1 MSDLYVIVSDIL
13 NPYENL
19 ALEKFLLENVQKG
32 KVFLYLWQNEKT
44 VVCGRNQDILSE
56 CNVERLTADG
66 GYPAR
71 RLSGGGCVY
80 HDKGNLNFTFIACE
94 DDYDLD
100 RQLEVI
106 IKACGHFGIS
116 AQKSGRNDLLAGGA
130 KFSGN
135 AFYRANPNDFADKAL
150 RRCHHGTLMVD
161 VDKEAISAYLNVD
174 KEKYESKGVSSVK
187 SRVCNLKELNP
198 EIDIPGMKRAMARA
212 FEEVYKG
219 KAGVFEYTGKGP
231 DEQHLSYIKKAK
243 DFFASKEW
251 IYKNSL
257 KYNVRFKQRFDTYD
271 IDLRAFVEDGQI
283 KDIWLFSDAMDHEK
297 IIQAGA
303 ALNELK
309 GSISDFTSISQ
320 ILIND
325 VLQSGS

>member
-1 MSDLYVIVSDIL
+1 MSDLYVITSDIL

-19 ALEKFLLENVQKG
+19 ALEKFLLENVKKG
-32 KVFLYLWQNEKT
+32 EVFLYLWQNEKT

-71 RLSGGGCVY
+71 RLSGGGAVY
-80 HDKGNLNFTFIACE
+80 HDKGNLNFTFLACE

-100 RQLEVI
+100 KQLEVI
-106 IKACGHFGIS
+106 IKACGYFGIS

-135 AFYRANPNDFADKAL
+135 AFYRANPNDFADKAS

-161 VDKEAISAYLNVD
+161 VDKEALSAYLNVD

-187 SRVCNLKELNP
+187 SRVCNLSGLSP
-198 EIDIPGMKRAMARA
+198 GLDASGMKKAMANA

-219 KAGVFEYTGKGP
+219 KAKAFKYTGKGP
-231 DEQHLSYIKKAK
+231 DGQQLSYIKKAK

-257 KYNVRFKQRFDTYD
+257 KYNARFKQRFDTYG
-271 IDLRAFVEDGQI
+271 IDLRAYIEDGRI

-297 IIQAGA
+297 TIRAEA
-303 ALNELK
+303 ALKELK
-309 GSISDFTSISQ
+309 GSSLDFTSISQ